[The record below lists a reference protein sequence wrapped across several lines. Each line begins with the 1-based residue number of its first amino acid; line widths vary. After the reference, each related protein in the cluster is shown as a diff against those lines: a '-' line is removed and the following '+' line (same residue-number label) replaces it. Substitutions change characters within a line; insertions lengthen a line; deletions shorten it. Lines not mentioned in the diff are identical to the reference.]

1 MDQFVKK
8 TLFAVAGSGKTS
20 QLIAELTTSKRTLL
34 LTYTENNYKNLL
46 NLVKI
51 KFGYI
56 PDNILVCTY
65 FSFLYS
71 FCIKPFIIG
80 SNIKTT
86 GLFFE
91 EAPRFA
97 KGLKRYIT
105 ANGRVFHSR
114 ALALID
120 QYIGFQKVSARLAKF
135 FDCILIDEVQDF
147 AGYDFDFIELVGNTA
162 CDSIFVGDFYQHTF
176 NTSNDGS
183 KNNNLHAD
191 YNKYKARF
199 QCFSEVDEIS
209 LSGCHRCS
217 EAVCDFVRLNLGIK
231 ISSLRLDYQGEILIL
246 NDESDIIK
254 IMNADNVK
262 KLFFRNSLKYSCN
275 ASNWG
280 DCKGLSFEDVCVV
293 LNKTTFTN
301 FSNGRLN
308 ELAPQTKNKFYVA
321 CTRSKG
327 KLFFVE
333 ERRVQGF
340 MVK

>member
-46 NLVKI
+46 NLVQI

-135 FDCILIDEVQDF
+135 FDCVLIDEVQDF
-147 AGYDFDFIELVGNTA
+147 AGYDFDFIELVGKTA

-183 KNNNLHAD
+183 KNHNLHAD
-191 YNKYKARF
+191 YNNYKARF

-217 EAVCDFVRLNLGIK
+217 EAICDFVKENLEIK
-231 ISSLRLDYQGEILIL
+231 ICSLRFDAMGEISLLDDDVEIT
-246 NDESDIIK
+246 K
-254 IMNADNVK
+254 IMKADNVK
-262 KLFFRNSLKYSCN
+262 KLFFRDSSKYMCN
-275 ASNWG
+275 AGNWG
-280 DCKGLSFEDVCVV
+280 DCKGLSFDDVCVV

-301 FSNGRLN
+301 FSSGTLN
-308 ELAPQTKNKFYVA
+308 KLAPQTKNKFYVA
-321 CTRSKG
+321 CTRSRG

-333 ERRVQGF
+333 EERIKGF
-340 MVK
+340 KIK